1 MDLFHA
7 EEVVGSLLGSV
18 LLHGQAPFS
27 RRALGEDTEKG
38 DCGTPDPTSGGQIV
52 PFIR

>member
-1 MDLFHA
+1 MQKKWWGLFW
-7 EEVVGSLLGSV
+7 
-18 LLHGQAPFS
+18 APFG
-27 RRALGEDTEKG
+27 RRALGEDAQKG